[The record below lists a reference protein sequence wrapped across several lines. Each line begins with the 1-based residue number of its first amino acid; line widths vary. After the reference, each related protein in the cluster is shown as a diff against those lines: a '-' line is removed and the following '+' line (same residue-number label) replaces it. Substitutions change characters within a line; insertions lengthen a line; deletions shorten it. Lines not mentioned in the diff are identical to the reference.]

1 MAFLNLSSLLNGGTH
16 NNNNDE
22 GIFLQDGDHYIS
34 HEIKAVEL
42 PDYMKELSFEV
53 ASTFIDGSETDSYKD
68 ELDDKIRD
76 LIIKELPASKD
87 NARYIPRR
95 IMESVVSFILYGGGK
110 KVGEIDLRPI
120 IKEQLDSFSIPYEE
134 GKHIESLNS
143 GITKLI
149 AEEDYIKAIEDE
161 VEYRKIRVF
170 DEDREAFYGWYD
182 CDAIVVFDS
191 DEQKMKFVDIEK
203 YENKQEIMDRLA
215 EYLEFASSLVSL
227 FRDTPDIF
235 ISGNEED
242 IFESAI
248 ARHDERE
255 HDFDLSE
262 LSVLDANVFTLI
274 KRLIEKSSTET
285 TFDGWEDFEG
295 KQLLADIDEASNPRK
310 VLVTNNHFIHHNK
323 LEDETDVCEP
333 FNDDPWVKDSVQ
345 KFIDSTFGD
354 ADGKFTIDVK
364 AGGDTFTITNPLMSR
379 LLFLVPFSQ
388 KDESS
393 KHLCAV
399 SESGK
404 MPKQD
409 ADDGIIAK
417 YVIGCEFYSKY
428 KKVEVYKG

>member
-1 MAFLNLSSLLNGGTH
+1 MAFLSLSSLINGGARS
-16 NNNNDE
+16 NNNDE
-22 GIFLQDGDHYIS
+22 DIFIQDGSPRVSYD
-34 HEIKAVEL
+34 IKVVEL
-42 PDYMKELSFEV
+42 PEYMKEFSFEV
-53 ASTFIDGSETDSYKD
+53 ANTFVTGSEADSYD
-68 ELDDKIRD
+68 DDIDDKIRD

-95 IMESVVSFILYGGGK
+95 IMESVVSFVLYGGGK

-120 IKEQLDSFSIPYEE
+120 IKKWLDEFSISYEE
-134 GKHIESLNS
+134 GKHIESLHS

-149 AEEDYIKAIEDE
+149 AEAGYIKAIEDE
-161 VEYRKIRVF
+161 VDYRKIRVF

-215 EYLEFASSLVSL
+215 EYLEFASSLISL
-227 FRDTPDIF
+227 FRETPDIF

-248 ARHDERE
+248 ALHDERE

-285 TFDGWEDFEG
+285 SFDGWEDFEG

-323 LEDETDVCEP
+323 LEDETNVCEP
-333 FNDDPWVKDSVQ
+333 LNDEHLVKGSVQ

-354 ADGKFTIDVK
+354 ADGKFNIDVK

-379 LLFLVPFSQ
+379 LLFVVPFSQ

-404 MPKQD
+404 MPKED
-409 ADDGIIAK
+409 ADNGIIAK

>member
-1 MAFLNLSSLLNGGTH
+1 
-16 NNNNDE
+16 
-22 GIFLQDGDHYIS
+22 
-34 HEIKAVEL
+34 
-42 PDYMKELSFEV
+42 
-53 ASTFIDGSETDSYKD
+53 
-68 ELDDKIRD
+68 
-76 LIIKELPASKD
+76 
-87 NARYIPRR
+87 
-95 IMESVVSFILYGGGK
+95 MESVVSFILYGGGK

-120 IKEQLDSFSIPYEE
+120 IKKQLDSFSIPYED

-161 VEYRKIRVF
+161 VSYRKIRVF

-227 FRDTPDIF
+227 FRETPDIF

-248 ARHDERE
+248 AHHDERE

-409 ADDGIIAK
+409 ADNGIIAK

>member
-1 MAFLNLSSLLNGGTH
+1 MAFINLSSLLNGGAH
-16 NNNNDE
+16 NNNDE
-22 GIFLQDGDHYIS
+22 DIFLQDGSPRVSYD
-34 HEIKAVEL
+34 IKVVEL
-42 PDYMKELSFEV
+42 PEYMKKFSFEV
-53 ASTFIDGSETDSYKD
+53 ANTFVTGSEADSYD
-68 ELDDKIRD
+68 DDLDDKICD

-95 IMESVVSFILYGGGK
+95 IMESVVSFVLYGGGK

-120 IKEQLDSFSIPYEE
+120 IKKWLDEFSIPYEE

-149 AEEDYIKAIEDE
+149 ADAGYIKAIEDE
-161 VEYRKIRVF
+161 VDYRKIRVF

-215 EYLEFASSLVSL
+215 EYLEFASSLISIFKEFPEL
-227 FRDTPDIF
+227 FE
-235 ISGNEED
+235 SGDEEA

-248 ARHDERE
+248 ARHDESE

-262 LSVLDANVFTLI
+262 LSILDVNVFTLI
-274 KRLIEKSSTET
+274 KRLIEKSATET
-285 TFDGWEDFEG
+285 SFNDWKGFEG
-295 KQLLADIDEASNPRK
+295 KQLLADIDEMSNPHK
-310 VLVTNNHFIHHNK
+310 ILVTNNHFIHHNE
-323 LEDETDVCEP
+323 LEGETDVCEP

-379 LLFLVPFSQ
+379 LLFVVPFSQ

-399 SESGK
+399 SPEGM
-404 MPKQD
+404 MPKED
-409 ADDGIIAK
+409 ADNGIIAK

-428 KKVEVYKG
+428 KKVDVYKG